1 MSISKDAIE
10 WETIH
15 KTMTVE
21 GLCRAFLS
29 KREYELA
36 KDKYTATLNDDYL
49 ALSLMIRDRVIERW
63 IHTQQQHHKQNVK
76 RVYYLSLEFLIG
88 RLLGSNMQNLGMTDA
103 VHDMAT
109 TLGLDIEKIREA
121 ESDAGLGNGG
131 LGRLAACFLDSLAT
145 LGIPAMG
152 YGIRYDYGIFHQKI
166 CNGYQVESPDAWLV
180 KGNPWEMER
189 YEYAVRVQF
198 YGRVNMFTDKK
209 GKLRFQWVDSED
221 VLAIPY
227 DMPIVGYRNDVVNNL
242 RLWSAR
248 STEEFDL
255 SDFNSGDYEG
265 AVYHKVLSENIT
277 KILYP
282 NDNMQ
287 EGKELRLKQEYF
299 FTAAAIADI
308 LRRFKAENS
317 DFMRLPEKVQIQ
329 LNDTHPAL
337 AIIELMRLLVD
348 EENYEWDAA
357 WSICIR
363 TFAYTNHTLMPE
375 ALETWSVAL
384 LEKLLPRHLQI
395 IYEVNSR
402 FLQFV
407 AASFPGD
414 VERLRRMSLIAE
426 GPVKKVRMAFLS
438 IIGSHSVNGVS
449 GLHSDLIKANLFAD
463 FYALYPQRFNNKT
476 NGITQRRWLQ
486 KANYGLSDL
495 ITDSLGGDSWKKDI
509 SQIND
514 LLQFK
519 SDPVFHQK
527 WQSVKATNK
536 NNLAQYIT
544 QTTGILV
551 NPHSIFDVQIKRIHE
566 YKRQFLFALYM
577 IAHYLDIKKNPQK
590 DIVPRTFIVGGKAA
604 PGYHIAKLIIKFI
617 TSVAS
622 VVNKDPQV
630 GDAMKVI
637 FLENY
642 RVSLA
647 EKIFPASDLS
657 EQIST
662 AGTEASG
669 TGNMKF
675 MMNGALTIGT
685 VDGANIEI
693 AEAVGEENI
702 FSFGLRV
709 EEIQEILQNGYM
721 PKDYLNRSPVLKEV
735 IRLIESNFFSPND
748 YNLFKPLL
756 ERILVS
762 DQYFLCADFDSYA
775 MTQAK
780 VSTEYLQKE
789 VWTEKSIINVA
800 QSVRFSSDRTIR
812 EYAKDIWDIPVV

>member
-1 MSISKDAIE
+1 MSITKNSIE

-15 KTMTVE
+15 KTMSVE

-49 ALSLMIRDRVIERW
+49 SLSLMIRDRVIERW
-63 IHTQQQHHKQNVK
+63 IYTQQQHHKQNVK

-103 VHDMAT
+103 VHEMAT
-109 TLGLDIEKIREA
+109 ALGLDIERIREA
-121 ESDAGLGNGG
+121 EADAGLGNGG

-180 KGNPWEMER
+180 KGNPWELER
-189 YEYAVRVQF
+189 YEYAVRIKF

-209 GKLRFQWVDSED
+209 GKLRVQWVDTED

-277 KILYP
+277 KVLYP
-282 NDNMQ
+282 NDNKQ
-287 EGKELRLKQEYF
+287 KGKELRLKQEYF
-299 FTAAAIADI
+299 FTAAAISDI

-317 DFMRLPEKVQIQ
+317 DFFILPEKVQIQ
-329 LNDTHPAL
+329 LNDTHPSL
-337 AIIELMRLLVD
+337 AIVELMRLLVD
-348 EENYEWDAA
+348 EENYEWEAA

-375 ALETWSVAL
+375 ALETWPVPL
-384 LEKLLPRHLQI
+384 LEKLLPRHMQM
-395 IYEVNSR
+395 IYEINSR
-402 FLQFV
+402 FLEFV
-407 AASFPGD
+407 FVSFPGD
-414 VERLRRMSLIAE
+414 VDRRRRMSLIAE

-438 IIGSHSVNGVS
+438 IIASHSVNGVS
-449 GLHSDLIKANLFAD
+449 ALHSELIKTDLFRD
-463 FYALYPQRFNNKT
+463 FYELYPERFNNKT

-486 KANYGLSDL
+486 IANYGLSDL
-495 ITDSLGGDSWKKDI
+495 ITESLGSDSWKKDFA
-509 SQIND
+509 QING
-514 LLQFK
+514 LLNFK
-519 SDPVFHQK
+519 NDPAFHQK
-527 WQSVKATNK
+527 WQKVKATNK
-536 NNLAQYIT
+536 NYLAQHIEA
-544 QTTGILV
+544 TTGIVV

-566 YKRQFLFALYM
+566 YKRQLLFALYM
-577 IAHYLDIKKNPQK
+577 IAHYLKIKRNPHN

-604 PGYHIAKLIIKFI
+604 PGYYIAKLIIKFI
-617 TSVAS
+617 TSIAE
-622 VVNKDPQV
+622 VVNKDKQI
-630 GDAMKVI
+630 GDAMKVV

-693 AEAVGEENI
+693 AEAVGNDNI

-709 EEIQEILQNGYM
+709 EQVNELMQKGYA
-721 PKDYLNRSPVLKEV
+721 PRDYLKGSSVLKEV
-735 IRLIESNFFSPND
+735 ITLIESNFFSPND

-756 ERILVS
+756 ERILLL
-762 DQYFLCADFDSYA
+762 DQYFVCADFDSYA
-775 MTQAK
+775 LTQAK
-780 VSTEYLQKE
+780 VTEEYLKQD

-800 QSVRFSSDRTIR
+800 QSVRFSSDRTISD
-812 EYAKDIWDIPVV
+812 YAKDIWDIPVI